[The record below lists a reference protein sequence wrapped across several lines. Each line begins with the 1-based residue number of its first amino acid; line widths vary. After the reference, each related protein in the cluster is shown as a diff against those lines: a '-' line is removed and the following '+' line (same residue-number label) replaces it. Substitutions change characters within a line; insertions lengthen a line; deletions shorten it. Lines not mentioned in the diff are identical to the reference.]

1 MSQNK
6 KSQGDVF
13 LKLTEVGKDLE
24 KLRNLKELKARTQ
37 ELLKR
42 KSLSE
47 VERELA
53 QRLDKLIVLVEAG
66 NYRAVQGYGNL
77 LIQDSTLPDDLAEA
91 MKGLLGRLSYDP
103 IIPRL
108 IACIITLYAIGWMV
122 ANVN

>member
-13 LKLTEVGKDLE
+13 GKLIEVGKDLE
-24 KLRNLKELKARTQ
+24 RLRNLKELKVRTG

-42 KSLSE
+42 KSLSQ
-47 VERELA
+47 VERDLA
-53 QRLDKLIVLVEAG
+53 QRLDKLIILVEAG
-66 NYRAVQGYGNL
+66 NYRAVRGCGNQL
-77 LIQDSTLPDDLAEA
+77 LQDSTLPKELADA

-108 IACIITLYAIGWMV
+108 IACIITFYGFGWVV

>member
-1 MSQNK
+1 MSRNK
-6 KSQGDVF
+6 KSEGDVF

-37 ELLKR
+37 ELLKH

-47 VERELA
+47 VEREIA

-66 NYRAVQGYGNL
+66 NYRAVRGCGNL
-77 LIQDSTLPDDLAEA
+77 LLQDSTLPKDLADA

-103 IIPRL
+103 VIPRL
-108 IACIITLYAIGWMV
+108 IACIITFYGIGWIV